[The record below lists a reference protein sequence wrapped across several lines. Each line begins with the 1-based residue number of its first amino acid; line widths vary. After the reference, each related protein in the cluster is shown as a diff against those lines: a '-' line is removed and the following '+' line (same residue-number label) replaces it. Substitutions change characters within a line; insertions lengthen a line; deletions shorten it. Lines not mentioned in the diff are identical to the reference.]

1 MIYDV
6 NFDVWILQK
15 GCSNMPAKVY
25 WISLE
30 TTLQITR
37 RYIQRNQ
44 IKLQQ
49 NLTGPQY
56 DCVVAVL
63 NAILECLQAL
73 PTNTPN
79 V

>member
-1 MIYDV
+1 
-6 NFDVWILQK
+6 
-15 GCSNMPAKVY
+15 MPAKVY